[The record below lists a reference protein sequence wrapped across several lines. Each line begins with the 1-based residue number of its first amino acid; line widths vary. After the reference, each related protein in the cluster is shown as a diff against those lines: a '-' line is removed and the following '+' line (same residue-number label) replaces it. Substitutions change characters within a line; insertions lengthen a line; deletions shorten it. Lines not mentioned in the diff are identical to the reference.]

1 MADIRPNGFFQ
12 AIRIAVNDEL
22 GAVEESLEQAIALL
36 NLNGRVSVIT
46 FHSLEDRIVKTMF
59 KEYSQVRDLPPG
71 LPVIPDE
78 YKPILKLVTQRSTV
92 TNYCLKGRIG
102 RK

>member
-1 MADIRPNGFFQ
+1 M
-12 AIRIAVNDEL
+12 
-22 GAVEESLEQAIALL
+22 
-36 NLNGRVSVIT
+36 IT

-78 YKPILKLVTQRSTV
+78 YKPILKLVNKKPITASKEELAENNRSRSAKLRV
-92 TNYCLKGRIG
+92 AEKIMM
-102 RK
+102 KE